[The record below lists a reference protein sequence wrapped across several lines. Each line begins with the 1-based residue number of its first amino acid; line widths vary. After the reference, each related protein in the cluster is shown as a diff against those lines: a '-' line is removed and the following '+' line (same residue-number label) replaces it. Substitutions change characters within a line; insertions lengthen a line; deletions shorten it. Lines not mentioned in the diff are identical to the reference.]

1 MEQTRKGLD
10 YGPEEVQKL
19 VDDVLMDYQKERDI
33 DKMTVYSQPD
43 QEAVRLI
50 VTKLL
55 LIIHQNVIY

>member
-50 VTKLL
+50 VTK
-55 LIIHQNVIY
+55 IGRAHV